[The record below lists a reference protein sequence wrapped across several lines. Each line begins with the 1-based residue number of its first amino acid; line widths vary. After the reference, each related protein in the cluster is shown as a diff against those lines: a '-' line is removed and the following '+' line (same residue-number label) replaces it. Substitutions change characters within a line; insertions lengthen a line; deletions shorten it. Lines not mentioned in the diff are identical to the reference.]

1 MTMPPR
7 WPTGFPERDWWWKTN
22 PVPWLAG
29 GGAREPTTPMGPTAL
44 APGATHMSYEEFL
57 ALTPEEQQMI
67 VSGGNQPTIVLP
79 EGWKWEQKFDPK
91 TGSTWQVSEIEEDDG
106 DEDYKDPSDILARE
120 DLEFRI
126 RKWEADMARAA
137 ETGDMTAYQQAQLE
151 LQQAQL
157 GLQERQWQAGLQAS
171 PRNWIERWYAGQTP
185 RAAEG
190 GQRTRFADMT
200 SIQRGA
206 DIMGGR
212 RQGQQPI
219 DLAFRP
225 IYGRDYT
232 TAQEYAEVK
241 QRFDK
246 LRQATEQAVT
256 GGRELDIPYPIVT
269 PGSVEEAG
277 AIRRELRKSD
287 RGKRQPKRPT
297 APNAPEWLL
306 EFAPWLVA
314 GQPITR
320 GTQRWRGGKR
330 GGAKQPS
337 VKTPSG
343 QLWGRTPW
351 SQREGLAGFADWM
364 GGRPIRDIMD
374 EMAMMQP
381 VRPEQRV
388 RWKPARR

>member
-44 APGATHMSYEEFL
+44 APGATYMSYEEFL

-67 VSGGNQPTIVLP
+67 VGGGTQPSIVLP
-79 EGWKWEQKFDPK
+79 EGWQWEQIFDPK
-91 TGSTWQVSEIEEDDG
+91 TGSTWQVSEIEVDDG
-106 DEDYKDPSDILARE
+106 DEDYKDPSDILGRE
-120 DLEFRI
+120 RLEFDI
-126 RKWEADMARAA
+126 RRWEADMARAA

-157 GLQERQWQAGLQAS
+157 GLQER
-171 PRNWIERWYAGQTP
+171 RM
-185 RAAEG
+185 AAEEFG
-190 GQRTRFADMT
+190 GARDWISRWKFERGGAQAAERKKRTRFADMT
-200 SIQRGA
+200 SLQRGA

-212 RQGQQPI
+212 RQGQKPI

-297 APNAPEWLL
+297 TPPTPEWLP
-306 EFAPWLVA
+306 EFVPGLVA
-314 GQPITR
+314 GQPL
-320 GTQRWRGGKR
+320 GGR
-330 GGAKQPS
+330 PLWEGGGGGRPQ

-351 SQREGLAGFADWM
+351 SQREGLAGYADWA
-364 GGRPIRDIMD
+364 GGRPLRDIMD
-374 EMAMMQP
+374 EMAMMQSI
-381 VRPEQRV
+381 RPEQRA
-388 RWKPARR
+388 RWRPARRK